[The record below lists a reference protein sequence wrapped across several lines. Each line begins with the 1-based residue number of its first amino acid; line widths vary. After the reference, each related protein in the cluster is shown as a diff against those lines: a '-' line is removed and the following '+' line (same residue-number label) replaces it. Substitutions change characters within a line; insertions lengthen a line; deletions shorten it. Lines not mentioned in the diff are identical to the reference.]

1 MDNQFYGGQGNGNQ
15 YGMMPPPAP
24 VQEKGKGVGFAVAAF
39 IIALV
44 NLVFCAG
51 VFSIIAVP
59 LSLVFAI
66 VSLASHR
73 RGKAFAIISIVV
85 SVLSSVVFGFY
96 VMFYVKIMPDIVY
109 FSNHYQEIV
118 DEYNATGEIPE
129 KFEKYEDPKFD
140 KYWSAMGYD
149 DFDAFFADFINGEIS
164 GMEVTTDGSRNGV
177 HITPPTT
184 EYYDDSSSSDEI
196 PTDESGERL
205 VDLCY

>member
-1 MDNQFYGGQGNGNQ
+1 MDNQFYGGQDNGNQ

-44 NLVFCAG
+44 NLVFCGG

-96 VMFYVKIMPDIVY
+96 VM
-109 FSNHYQEIV
+109 S
-118 DEYNATGEIPE
+118 
-129 KFEKYEDPKFD
+129 
-140 KYWSAMGYD
+140 
-149 DFDAFFADFINGEIS
+149 
-164 GMEVTTDGSRNGV
+164 
-177 HITPPTT
+177 
-184 EYYDDSSSSDEI
+184 
-196 PTDESGERL
+196 
-205 VDLCY
+205 

>member
-1 MDNQFYGGQGNGNQ
+1 MDNQFYGGQDNGNQ

-44 NLVFCAG
+44 NLVFCGG

-109 FSNHYQEIV
+109 FSNHYQEII
-118 DEYNATGEIPE
+118 DEYLSLI
-129 KFEKYEDPKFD
+129 
-140 KYWSAMGYD
+140 
-149 DFDAFFADFINGEIS
+149 
-164 GMEVTTDGSRNGV
+164 
-177 HITPPTT
+177 HI
-184 EYYDDSSSSDEI
+184 
-196 PTDESGERL
+196 
-205 VDLCY
+205 

>member
-44 NLVFCAG
+44 NLVFCGG
-51 VFSIIAVP
+51 VFSIIA
-59 LSLVFAI
+59 
-66 VSLASHR
+66 
-73 RGKAFAIISIVV
+73 
-85 SVLSSVVFGFY
+85 VLSSVVFGFY

-149 DFDAFFADFINGEIS
+149 DFDAFFADFINGAIS

-184 EYYDDSSSSDEI
+184 EYSDDSSSSDEI